1 MLKRLFDSI
10 TAVFFG
16 DIVALTL
23 ILLVHAGSSA
33 SAQSNTVPSEPRPD
47 GAPHVETSVP
57 PAKDAPVGDLPAPD
71 SQAAEAPERS
81 LTVGQAPQSGGRPL
95 QPEDKYP
102 EKLDVDIGGGLILM
116 YVQPL
121 RKGYDNLFEVF
132 EGRLRLDAKFG
143 RFLVHVTPRFR
154 NTKERDFFPGISW
167 VEEGYI
173 GAAFGPTIIKVG
185 KVYRQFGRFW
195 DNSFIGNLQ
204 YDGLKLDMNHGVSF
218 EGTLGKNERMGLGF
232 AAQYFIVD
240 GTTNYSLPERDTL
253 AIPGGRRRNQ
263 FVGRVEPFYQLSDS
277 MSIKLGLSAE
287 YFEAHLPEP
296 FGKQDV
302 GRFAIDTT
310 FAAGGFTM
318 WLEYTKQLGRHV
330 RAFPLP
336 VDEVTG
342 APGSSN
348 NVNYFLA
355 GGEYT
360 YGMFTA
366 RFNFSL
372 SDYAQVDTQELRYV
386 PGVAVTLN
394 PHFMALLE
402 YQRVHLVVRGNDTLS
417 DSSLFLTLHAKF

>member
-1 MLKRLFDSI
+1 MFRRLFDSI
-10 TAVFFG
+10 AAVH
-16 DIVALTL
+16 IVNILGT
-23 ILLVHAGSSA
+23 ILLVHAASSA
-33 SAQSNTVPSEPRPD
+33 SAQTNTVPSTPRPD
-47 GAPHVETSVP
+47 DAPQVNPSLP
-57 PAKDAPVGDLPAPD
+57 PADDAPVGDLPADPEAP
-71 SQAAEAPERS
+71 AAEQPEPAP
-81 LTVGQAPQSGGRPL
+81 TVGQAPQSGGRPL
-95 QPEDKYP
+95 EPDENYP
-102 EKLDVDIGGGLILM
+102 QKLQVDIGGGLILL

-121 RKGYDNLFEVF
+121 RKGFDNTFEVF
-132 EGRLRLDAKFG
+132 EGRLRLDAKYG
-143 RFLVHVTPRFR
+143 RFVVHVTPRFR

-173 GAAFGPTIIKVG
+173 GAMFGPTIVKVG

-195 DNSFIGNLQ
+195 ANSFIGHLQ

-232 AAQYFIVD
+232 ALQYFIVD
-240 GTTNYSLPERDTL
+240 GTTNYSLPERDTV
-253 AIPGGRRRNQ
+253 AIPNARRRNQ
-263 FVGRVEPFYQLSDS
+263 FVGRVEPFYQLSDT

-287 YFEAHLPEP
+287 HFEAHLPEP
-296 FGKQDV
+296 IGKQGV
-302 GRFAIDTT
+302 TRFAVDTT
-310 FAAGGFTM
+310 FTVAAFTM

-336 VDEVTG
+336 FDEMTG
-342 APGSSN
+342 TPGSSD

-372 SDYAQVDTQELRYV
+372 SDYAQVDTQELRFV
-386 PGVAVTLN
+386 PGVAVTIN

-402 YQRVHLVVRGNDTLS
+402 YQRVHLNVRGTDTLS
-417 DSSLFLTLHAKF
+417 DSSLYLTLHAKF